1 VRSTRRLEIAILL
14 LVAPLQLCGQIST
27 QNKKSSPVA
36 TSAKASSRQKP
47 DGVATQ
53 LSGIVASGRL
63 EDLRWPDFSDYR
75 IHLTNFY
82 RPSGYRLA
90 WIRDGKPTA
99 QGYGTDQ
106 DIAGRR
112 SRGAAG

>member
-1 VRSTRRLEIAILL
+1 MK
-14 LVAPLQLCGQIST
+14 
-27 QNKKSSPVA
+27 NSPVVA
-36 TSAKASSRQKP
+36 TAKASSRQKP
-47 DGVATQ
+47 DGVSTQ

-90 WIRDGKPTA
+90 WIRDGKPT
-99 QGYGTDQ
+99 DQ
-106 DIAGRR
+106 AMELIQILQDADREGLLAKDYDA
-112 SRGAAG
+112 SRWADRMTLLKS